1 MALRVQLKTTDD
13 WLFLGGK
20 DIARRPFESSGGSLK
35 SLTKIYDEKVGKK
48 EEVVESPSDRGLSLE
63 FRDLAK
69 KFYFRQVN

>member
-1 MALRVQLKTTDD
+1 MPEDPLRAQEVL
-13 WLFLGGK
+13 L
-20 DIARRPFESSGGSLK
+20 